1 MKFYETHFEDYINAS
16 EKQNLH
22 PKFKKQLECLPSE
35 CEQMKNIIVYG
46 AAGIGK
52 YTQTLNI
59 IKHYSPSKLKYEKK
73 ISIVFN
79 KQPFFFK
86 ISDIHYEVDMSLL
99 GCNAKLLWNEL
110 FTHIVMLFLQR
121 KGNMVLSYANIFMKF
136 TANYWKYSIVICK
149 PFTKIV
155 YLFHL
160 S

>member
-35 CEQMKNIIVYG
+35 CEQIKNIIVYG

-86 ISDIHYEVDMSLL
+86 ISDIHFEVDLHFEFGVHFDLFIWVIFMSLVFNL
-99 GCNAKLLWNEL
+99 NL
-110 FTHIVMLFLQR
+110 
-121 KGNMVLSYANIFMKF
+121 IFIFGKF
-136 TANYWKYSIVICK
+136 FCYK
-149 PFTKIV
+149 PIE
-155 YLFHL
+155 
-160 S
+160 